1 MHLTARDDSRIFVGP
16 FHVTN
21 ICSICG
27 KDLNESLESTVMH
40 HEKYDNDRPLAYTK
54 EVCISCHNKITAS
67 EQAVPLDE
75 AVKMLM
81 LGAKEITRFRR
92 KRDSWN
98 PALNTSIKT

>member
-27 KDLNESLESTVMH
+27 KDFNESLKSTIMH
-40 HEKYDNDRPLAYTK
+40 HEKYDNDHPLAYTK
-54 EVCISCHNKITAS
+54 EVCKSCHGKITAS
-67 EQAVPLDE
+67 EQAVRLDE

-81 LGAKEITRFRR
+81 LGAKEITRARR
-92 KRDSWN
+92 KRDSWD
-98 PALNTSIKT
+98 PALNIGIKT